1 MSGEAPT
8 LFVRR
13 ASGLVRTVGP
23 FTAFMIVFTHT
34 VGGGIHR
41 LAVIAAYQHP
51 AAFVPYSFLITG
63 LALAIPTALVYTMLG
78 AMMPRTGGDYIFI
91 SRGLN
96 PTMGFLASW
105 GFWFTEVLSYG
116 IIAWYSIDFFV
127 GAVTAA
133 GIALNDEGLLATA
146 QWMATTEGHWIL
158 GITFVL
164 IFGAI
169 AYLGMRIYGWII
181 NILGTIAIIGC
192 ITNLLILGTWGLGP
206 MGAVNGWGSLYGAGA
221 YEKIVAKAFEI
232 GMAKGNL
239 PVAAFDWGATIA
251 AGVGAIW
258 AYIGIVSAVF
268 VGGELKS
275 PGRSLF
281 FAQVAGTILIMLYY
295 ITLPFLVYTSY
306 AVPQEVLAKV
316 PGALDYLAKNNIPA
330 NRVYFTALYNY
341 LMSELGADGVAKLL
355 GVPSSHLLPP
365 RVVTSFTIPLVPK
378 GMEWLQILNGALVGI
393 VLLKDIPAFFVVAS
407 RMIFAWAFDRFFPE
421 MFAAVDSR
429 FHTPYWAV
437 TLTLL
442 GGLVGVA
449 LTAGGDWAAAADTSN
464 LYQFAV
470 MLACLAA
477 AVLPYLRRDLYEKSP
492 YKWEIAGVPILTILG
507 LWGWAANFF
516 FFYVTTH
523 EIFYYWGG
531 YSTDIALQ
539 QSAWMG
545 IGALIF
551 TAFLVY
557 NTKRGIDVRTIYT
570 EIPPA

>member
-41 LAVIAAYQHP
+41 LSVIAAYQHP
-51 AAFVPYSFLITG
+51 AAFIPYSFLITG

-96 PTMGFLASW
+96 PTVGFLASW

-127 GAVTAA
+127 GAATAA
-133 GIALNDEGLLATA
+133 GIALRDEGLLATA

-158 GITFVL
+158 GILFVL

-181 NILGTIAIIGC
+181 NILGVVAIIGC
-192 ITNLLILGTWGLGP
+192 LTNLIILGTWGMGP
-206 MGAVNGWGSLYGAGA
+206 MATVNGWNSVYGAGA
-221 YEKIVAKAFEI
+221 YEKIVSKAFEM

-239 PVAAFDWGATIA
+239 PAAAFDWGATIA
-251 AGVGAIW
+251 AGTGAIW

-268 VGGELKS
+268 VGGEMKS

-281 FAQVAGTILIMLYY
+281 VSQVLGTLIIMAYY
-295 ITLPFLVYTSY
+295 ITLPFLVYTAY
-306 AVPQEVLAKV
+306 VVPHDVLAKV
-316 PGALDYLAKNNIPA
+316 PGALDYLAKQGIPPD
-330 NRVYFTALYNY
+330 RVYFTALYNY
-341 LMSELGADGVAKLL
+341 LMAELGSEGVASLL
-355 GVPSSHLLPP
+355 GVPATHLLPP

-378 GMEWLQILNGALVGI
+378 GMEWLQVLNGTLVGI

-407 RMIFAWAFDRFFPE
+407 RMIF
-421 MFAAVDSR
+421 
-429 FHTPYWAV
+429 
-437 TLTLL
+437 
-442 GGLVGVA
+442 
-449 LTAGGDWAAAADTSN
+449 
-464 LYQFAV
+464 
-470 MLACLAA
+470 
-477 AVLPYLRRDLYEKSP
+477 
-492 YKWEIAGVPILTILG
+492 
-507 LWGWAANFF
+507 
-516 FFYVTTH
+516 
-523 EIFYYWGG
+523 
-531 YSTDIALQ
+531 
-539 QSAWMG
+539 
-545 IGALIF
+545 
-551 TAFLVY
+551 
-557 NTKRGIDVRTIYT
+557 
-570 EIPPA
+570 